1 MENVHGII
9 LLVFMPAVLVLV
21 RVFGMKLMRYF
32 NNKELEDLTE
42 AKRITQPFFY
52 LLAGVLVSI
61 SQVAFFA
68 VFMIVPTVDNEN
80 RELPWILL
88 MAFTFGLVFFVGVF
102 IILLRVNWR
111 VEIQEDG
118 FTYRNLFRV
127 TKRYSFD
134 EITERDFGAT
144 FRYFKGKKKVLTI
157 SKLQPNCCLLSDAFC
172 VWESKKTQDKE

>member
-52 LLAGVLVSI
+52 LLAGVFVSI
-61 SQVAFFA
+61 SSVAFFA

-88 MAFTFGLVFFVGVF
+88 MAFTFGLFFSSAYSSSFFGSTGAWKYKRTA
-102 IILLRVNWR
+102 LLTAICSASRSAIR
-111 VEIQEDG
+111 LMRSRKETSEQHSAISRE
-118 FTYRNLFRV
+118 R
-127 TKRYSFD
+127 KRF
-134 EITERDFGAT
+134 
-144 FRYFKGKKKVLTI
+144 
-157 SKLQPNCCLLSDAFC
+157 
-172 VWESKKTQDKE
+172 